1 MTKPA
6 RSPEVHKTF
15 RFPGQTWPMRVL
27 VVDDDPSVLDS
38 LERALRIEGYV
49 VDAVGAGFPAL
60 ERQHDD
66 PADAV
71 VLDLRL
77 PDLDGLEVCRRLRAD
92 GDGHA
97 LLMLKARDAAGVRG
111 DLLGAGDGDYHVT
124 P

>member
-1 MTKPA
+1 VSRSARGPGPLQKP
-6 RSPEVHKTF
+6 F
-15 RFPGQTWPMRVL
+15 RFPGQTCFVRVL
-27 VVDDDPSVLDS
+27 VVDDDPAVLDS
-38 LERALRIEGYV
+38 LERALRIEGYA

-77 PDLDGLEVCRRLRAD
+77 PDLDGLEVCARRRPRRRRRRSR
-92 GDGHA
+92 
-97 LLMLKARDAAGVRG
+97 LMR
-111 DLLGAGDGDYHVT
+111 

>member
-6 RSPEVHKTF
+6 RRPEVHKTF

-27 VVDDDPSVLDS
+27 VVDDDPAVLDS
-38 LERALRIEGYV
+38 LERALRIEGYA
-49 VDAVGAGFPAL
+49 VDAVGAGFQAL

-77 PDLDGLEVCRRLRAD
+77 PDLDGLAACRRVRPA
-92 GDGHA
+92 GCRTGG
-97 LLMLKARDAAGVRG
+97 LMVTAR
-111 DLLGAGDGDYHVT
+111 GAGG
-124 P
+124 